1 MPINA
6 LDKAF
11 FTNWFSGFLR
21 KSLCGEFLAMST
33 FVLVHGAWHGG
44 WCWEKLTPI
53 LEASG
58 HRVVT
63 PDLPG
68 RGTESQPLSG
78 LTLDDY
84 ADFLSFTLAAESEPV
99 VLVGHSLGGA
109 VITQAAEFC
118 PSDVG
123 LLVYLA
129 AYVPRDGESV
139 ADWALSDVDSLLGKS
154 MEVDWNQGLLRLDR
168 AGSLECLYD
177 DCSAQDRAQ
186 ALQHLVDEPLAPVA
200 QPLCLSGGGAAQL
213 PAVYIECLRDR
224 TVSPAM
230 QDRMQEQRSFREV
243 QALDS
248 GHSPFYSCPDELA
261 QLLEGSAKRLLGGRA
276 HPM

>member
-1 MPINA
+1 
-6 LDKAF
+6 
-11 FTNWFSGFLR
+11 
-21 KSLCGEFLAMST
+21 MST
-33 FVLVHGAWHGG
+33 FVLVHGAWHGS
-44 WCWEKLTPI
+44 WCWQKLARI

-58 HRVVT
+58 HRVLT

-68 RGTESQPLSG
+68 RGPTEPGTSG

-118 PSDVG
+118 PSDIG

-129 AYVPRDGESV
+129 AYVPGNGESV
-139 ADWALSDVDSLLGKS
+139 ADWALSDVDSLLGKF
-154 MEVDWNQGLLRLDR
+154 MEVDWEDSVLRLDR
-168 AGSLECLYD
+168 AGSMECLYQ
-177 DCSAQDRAQ
+177 DCSDQDQ
-186 ALQHLVDEPLAPVA
+186 AEAVQRLVEEPLAPVA
-200 QPLCLSGGGAAQL
+200 QPLSLSGSGAAQL

-230 QDRMQEQRSFREV
+230 QSRMQGQRTFSQV

-248 GHSPFYSCPDELA
+248 GHSPFYSCPAELA
-261 QLLEGSAKRLLGGRA
+261 DLLEGSATRFARRETL
-276 HPM
+276 PV